1 MVSLNKKLRAKIS
14 IGFIIGVMFLTVL
27 FLKTIDE
34 NNSVKLR
41 NYSSAKEFIEKG
53 WIPKNISKNSKD
65 IFLVYNIDTNIVNL
79 KYLIPTEEIG
89 NILSRTKETKLEVFE
104 KEAKPLNIKFI
115 SEKTKLKENKDGA
128 FLRID
133 RDYLYIIQNNGEV
146 YIFSRSN
153 F

>member
-1 MVSLNKKLRAKIS
+1 MNKKLRAKIS

>member
-1 MVSLNKKLRAKIS
+1 MILNKKLRAKIS
-14 IGFIIGVMFLTVL
+14 IGFIIGAMFLTVL
-27 FLKTIDE
+27 FLKAIDE

-53 WIPKNISKNSKD
+53 WIPKDISKNSKD

-79 KYLIPTEEIG
+79 KYLIPTEEIENLL
-89 NILSRTKETKLEVFE
+89 NITKETKLEIFE

-115 SEKTKLKENKDGA
+115 SEKTKLKENKDDA

-133 RDYLYIIQNNGEV
+133 RDYLYIIKNGGEV
-146 YIFSRSN
+146 YIFSRSS